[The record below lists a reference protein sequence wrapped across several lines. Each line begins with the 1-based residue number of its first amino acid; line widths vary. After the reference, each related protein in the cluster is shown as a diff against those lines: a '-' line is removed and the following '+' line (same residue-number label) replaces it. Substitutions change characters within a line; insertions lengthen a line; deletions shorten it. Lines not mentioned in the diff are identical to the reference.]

1 MILVQNEKV
10 GVNDDDDDE
19 KRIWCD
25 DRAIKKNPSD
35 IRPSQAHASAAILS

>member
-1 MILVQNEKV
+1 MILVQNEKE
-10 GVNDDDDDE
+10 GVNDDDE